1 MNTVSNKLRKELNK
15 KLGRR
20 RFVMNLLV
28 VFAFVFSTI
37 FLGMYGGI
45 QSDAKQQVFAGDVLI
60 DGIQVGGLS
69 FAEAEKLVGAHEKQ
83 YLDSISQTVVYE
95 GQSKVFDAAALGVT
109 TDVANILK
117 QAYEYDKKG
126 ATPFDNFE
134 RAHEAQELKSSLV
147 INENDMYDN
156 LKQAFSGSEVAPV
169 DATAEYQK
177 ATGDFKYTDGSEGRG
192 VDIDQLCRDISTSLN
207 SGSKEPITASTKIL
221 LPQFTRKDLEE
232 NSQLIGEYKTT
243 AGEDA
248 DRALNM
254 QLMCGALNGTVVQP
268 GEEISLIDISGGIT
282 PEKGYVEASVEEDGK
297 KQGSEMGGGVCQF
310 ASTFYNAALLADM
323 GVVERQKNLW
333 PPAYVKVGLDAQL
346 NFDDTDLKM
355 KNRSNYPIYIGASL
369 SAGVLKIDIFGQPL
383 KNKIEIESRELDYI
397 EAPHAEVVYTEDYPE
412 GEQHEKS
419 KSREGYEVEVFR
431 HYLEN
436 GRTVSSEQ
444 ISHDKYNEIRGVIM
458 QGTGN

>member
-1 MNTVSNKLRKELNK
+1 MNTVPNKLRKEMNK

-20 RFVMNLLV
+20 RFVMNLLI
-28 VFAFVFSTI
+28 VFGFVFSTV

-45 QSDAKQQVFAGDVLI
+45 QSDAKQQVFGKDVLI
-60 DGIQVGGLS
+60 DGVQVGGLS
-69 FAEAEKLVGAHEKQ
+69 FGEAEKLVLAHENQ
-83 YLDSISQTVVYE
+83 YLDSINKTIVYE
-95 GQSKVFDAAALGVT
+95 GESRTFKAAELGVK
-109 TDVANILK
+109 TDAEDVLL

-126 ATPFDNFE
+126 VSPFDDFE
-134 RAHEAQELKSSLV
+134 KAHEAQNLKTKLV
-147 INENDMYDN
+147 IDEKALYEN
-156 LKQAFSGSEVAPV
+156 LKQAFSQYEVAPV

-177 ATGDFKYTDGSEGRG
+177 STNDFKYTDGSEGRG
-192 VDIDQLCRDISTSLN
+192 IDIDQLCRDISASLN
-207 SGSKEPITASTKIL
+207 SGSAEPVKASTKIL
-221 LPQFTRKDLEE
+221 MPQFTRQDLEK
-232 NSQLIGEYKTT
+232 NSQLISEYKTA

-254 QLMCGALNGTVVQP
+254 QLMCGAFNGIVVEP
-268 GEEISLIDISGGIT
+268 GGEISLIDISGGIT
-282 PEKGYVEASVEEDGK
+282 QEKGYVEASVEEDGK
-297 KQGSEMGGGVCQF
+297 KQGREVGGGVGQF
-310 ASTFYNAALLADM
+310 ASTLYNAALLADM
-323 GVVERQKNLW
+323 EVVERAKNLW
-333 PPAYVKVGLDAQL
+333 PPSYAKVGLDAQI
-346 NFDDTDLKM
+346 NYDDVDLKM
-355 KNRSNYPIYIGASL
+355 KNRSNYPMYIGASL
-369 SAGVLKIDIFGQPL
+369 SGGVLKIDIFGQPL